1 MNPLAEWPYR
11 CFKTSMTQTGSTS
24 TPANVRIALAPP
36 TTRHGVR
43 RDHSVHDSLDVGRVM
58 NIRA

>member
-24 TPANVRIALAPP
+24 TPANVRIALAPQP
-36 TTRHGVR
+36 LDTVYGVIIRCMTR
-43 RDHSVHDSLDVGRVM
+43 SML
-58 NIRA
+58 AA